1 LIWTRDVT
9 TPGPTL
15 CNPGTTKTWQGA
27 LDYVK
32 CLNTNGYLG
41 YTDWRLP
48 NPRELRSLINYGA
61 ANTSTWLYTQ
71 WGFEYF
77 DYNYHWSSSTLARDN
92 IRAWYGY
99 LLNGMTNFDNKTGNH
114 NVWPVRGGQ
123 SGSLAILGDFD
134 SDGDVDGNDL
144 AALIANQGLL
154 DISTFATNYGR
165 SEFNGQVWL
174 TTFGGRD

>member
-1 LIWTRDVT
+1 
-9 TPGPTL
+9 
-15 CNPGTTKTWQGA
+15 
-27 LDYVK
+27 
-32 CLNTNGYLG
+32 
-41 YTDWRLP
+41 
-48 NPRELRSLINYGA
+48 
-61 ANTSTWLYTQ
+61 
-71 WGFEYF
+71 
-77 DYNYHWSSSTLARDN
+77 
-92 IRAWYGY
+92 
-99 LLNGMTNFDNKTGNH
+99 MTNFDNKTGNH